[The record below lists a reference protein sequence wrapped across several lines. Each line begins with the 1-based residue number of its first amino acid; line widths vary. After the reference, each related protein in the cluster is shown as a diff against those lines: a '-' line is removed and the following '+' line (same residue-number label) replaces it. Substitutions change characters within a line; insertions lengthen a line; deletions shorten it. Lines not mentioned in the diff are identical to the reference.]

1 MAEIRSEPFS
11 FYNTNI
17 AIYRNP
23 RIWQYGYFYNAMQ
36 FTFPKNEKLKSKK
49 TIDKLFV
56 EGKSVSSYPIKL
68 IYLKTELS
76 TNVLIQA
83 GVTVSKKNFK
93 SAVKRNRIKRLLR
106 ESYRMNKQLVFN
118 NSNSTFAFLFLY
130 LGKDMPQYQTIESNM
145 KLVLAKFK
153 KKISHE

>member
-1 MAEIRSEPFS
+1 
-11 FYNTNI
+11 
-17 AIYRNP
+17 
-23 RIWQYGYFYNAMQ
+23 MQ

-49 TIDKLFV
+49 ISDKLFD
-56 EGKSVSSYPIKL
+56 EGQSVSNYPVKL
-68 IYLKTELS
+68 IYLKTELP
-76 TNVLIQA
+76 TNALIQA

-118 NSNSTFAFLFLY
+118 NSNSTYAFLFLY
-130 LGKDMPQYQTIESNM
+130 LGKDMPQHKTIESNM